1 MPQMW
6 RAYPTDR
13 PQVFFL
19 SPTTVLRN
27 RSRLEHRAG
36 RARLAG
42 PTRDPKTHKAM
53 GKDIETQTKQTM
65 NNIRAILKAAGAS
78 MSDVVQITIYL
89 RNMKDFERMDKVYRW
104 FFPINPLARTTV
116 QVGLYGKERLVAV
129 DAIAIKT
136 KEAMEFLALL

>member
-1 MPQMW
+1 MW
-6 RAYPTDR
+6 GHIY
-13 PQVFFL
+13 V
-19 SPTTVLRN
+19 SG
-27 RSRLEHRAG
+27 S
-36 RARLAG
+36 G
-42 PTRDPKTHKAM
+42 PFDPKTHKAM
-53 GKDIETQTKQTM
+53 GKDIETQNKQTM